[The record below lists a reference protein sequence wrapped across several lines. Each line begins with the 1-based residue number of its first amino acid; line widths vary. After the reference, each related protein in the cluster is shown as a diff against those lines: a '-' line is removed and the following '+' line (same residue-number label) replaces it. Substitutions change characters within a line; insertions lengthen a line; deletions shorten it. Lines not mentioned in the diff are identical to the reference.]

1 MKKIIALSA
10 CLIMV
15 SSSMAFA
22 ANAALNTGGISHES
36 ATIYGGVD
44 ATDAASASG
53 TLIGKLSKSVK
64 VGVRYTTTTYALDTK
79 HTSGNT
85 KYGTAFDATA
95 IYKQETSTGALDA
108 APTTADSGA
117 FSSWTA
123 M

>member
-1 MKKIIALSA
+1 MKKITALSA
-10 CLIMV
+10 CLILL

-22 ANAALNTGGISHES
+22 ANAGLSTGGISHES
-36 ATIYGGVD
+36 ATIYGGTTN
-44 ATDAASASG
+44 TDAASGSG

-64 VGVRYTTTTYALDTK
+64 VSVAYSTTEYSLITK

-85 KYGTAFDATA
+85 KYGTAYDATA

-108 APTTADSGA
+108 APTAAGSSA
-117 FSSWTA
+117 FTSWTA